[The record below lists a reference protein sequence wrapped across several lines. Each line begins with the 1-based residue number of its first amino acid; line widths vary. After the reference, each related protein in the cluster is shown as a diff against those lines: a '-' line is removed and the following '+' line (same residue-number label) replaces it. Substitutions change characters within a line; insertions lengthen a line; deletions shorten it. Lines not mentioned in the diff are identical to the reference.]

1 MNVVAALLVVIVI
14 VAVVI
19 AASYAVSYNRLVRR
33 RESVTDSW
41 RTIDAELQRRHQL
54 VPQLVSAVRAAA
66 EHELDILVDLSRR
79 NENAHTAPHT
89 AAHANLWEPPLAAA
103 VAEVIALRER
113 YPSLNSQRNFI
124 ELQRELAT
132 TEDRIAAARRF
143 YNTRVAELN
152 RAIEAF
158 PSAVVAGR
166 HRFVRAELFGS

>member
-1 MNVVAALLVVIVI
+1 MTIVAALLVTIVI
-14 VAVVI
+14 VAVPI
-19 AASYAVSYNRLVRR
+19 AAGYAISYNRLVRR
-33 RESVTDSW
+33 RESVADSW

-54 VPQLVSAVRAAA
+54 IPQLVSAVRAAA

-79 NENAHTAPHT
+79 NEQAHAAPHT
-89 AAHANLWEPPLAAA
+89 ATNANLWEPPLSTAL
-103 VAEVIALRER
+103 AEVIALREC
-113 YPSLNSQRNFI
+113 YPALNAQRNFI

-158 PSAVVAGR
+158 PSAIVAGR
-166 HRFVRAELFGS
+166 HRFVRAELFES